1 MAVRKLRTL
10 NTRTEFER
18 LSIPFPVDGEE
29 QLLQDLI
36 CNGCIEPSTVWNDTI
51 LDGHKRYR
59 ICRAEGI
66 GFEIREL
73 KFAGEE
79 EAMEWICGQRIR
91 NLSQSSLQYRYFVG
105 KWVLC
110 ELEKNKA
117 WTGGLERTFEA
128 VGEKIGIHPTSAR
141 RYKEFAQAM
150 DMLIDKEP
158 QLFRAVMAGEITA
171 GYQRIV
177 EMAQVDDGRR
187 KENLRILSRKA
198 ERSREVIKERQ
209 RPAEPDIP
217 LSIGI
222 KEMPSYDPDMELK
235 GLILTVPTW
244 IGMMDRAVKRSKI
257 ELVTPETKGR
267 LRKTLLRMQEQI
279 NLTMEELK

>member
-1 MAVRKLRTL
+1 MRTL
-10 NTRTEFER
+10 NTKAKFER
-18 LSIPFPVDGEE
+18 LSIPLPENGEE

-36 CNGCIEPSTVWNDTI
+36 CSGCVEPITVWNDTI

-66 GFEIREL
+66 GFETREL
-73 KFAGEE
+73 QFASEE
-79 EAMEWICGQRIR
+79 EAIIWICGQRIR
-91 NLSQSSLQYRYFVG
+91 YLNQNSLQYRYLVG

-110 ELEKNKA
+110 ELKRKKAGTGMLEKITETVA
-117 WTGGLERTFEA
+117 EE
-128 VGEKIGIHPTSAR
+128 IGIHPTSAR
-141 RYKEFAQAM
+141 RYRVFAQAM
-150 DMLIDKEP
+150 DKLIDKEP
-158 QLFRAVMAGEITA
+158 QLFHAVMAGEITT

-177 EMAQVDDGRR
+177 EMARDDNGQR

-198 ERSREVIKERQ
+198 ERGREAIKERQ
-209 RPAEPDIP
+209 KPAEPDIP

-244 IGMMDRAVKRSKI
+244 IGMMDRAMKRSKI
-257 ELVTPETKGR
+257 ELVTMETKGR
-267 LRKTLLRMQEQI
+267 LRQTLLRMQEQI